1 MKLSFKIFIS
11 FIVPFLLNAQTPC
24 NNTCKRIVDIDTNQ
38 LTGDLNCTLTSS
50 VANMPIIA
58 KDVFEADGKTLKTY
72 FGTGETVCNVLGWMN
87 FGAGNFSRLYVA
99 RLCKNA

>member
-1 MKLSFKIFIS
+1 MLKYILLIAVFTNMAWSDYCDSDYNCSKKIDKKTR
-11 FIVPFLLNAQTPC
+11 LY
-24 NNTCKRIVDIDTNQ
+24 
-38 LTGDLNCTLTSS
+38 GLNCTLPSPT
-50 VANMPIIA
+50 ANMPIIA
-58 KDVFEADGKTLKTY
+58 KDVFEADRKTLKTY